1 MGTKIINLLI
11 PWITPVIFLLSA
23 QIAVDHGVL
32 GLLGFSIM
40 GAISFLAIFF
50 LKKRL
55 NGIVLG
61 EKLKNL
67 LYTLYVIELIIC
79 IGIVVEIIVTE
90 YFFNFV
96 SVSIINVLFITATTI
111 IVLFLQKFNVKWL
124 SVSMVVGGLILS
136 FLIPTLV
143 YLKVSIPTVYSGLHF
158 LANDMLRFDNQQTWL
173 LIINLLIILIV
184 HQILQSLFYGKKVV
198 KERKMGAYLVSAL
211 MWGIVPISLGSLAFL
226 AKAQAVWPEQ
236 SDQVSILVINRFG
249 GQFGQTLFLVTSIF
263 IIISLL
269 SRMWTNFKT
278 QSFYKGPLTTILFI
292 TIPLIVVISF
302 KITLLQVV
310 VTFGLIWGPVL
321 GILLWSTNHEKVNWI
336 MLILGSTVA
345 ILVAY
350 FQTMTLGILV
360 GTLVTGVI
368 MKIIHYTTI
377 GYRENRSA

>member
-1 MGTKIINLLI
+1 MGTKITNLLI

-40 GAISFLAIFF
+40 GAISFPAISFLQRRLHGLA
-50 LKKRL
+50 LSD
-55 NGIVLG
+55 
-61 EKLKNL
+61 KLRNL
-67 LYTLYVIELIIC
+67 IYTLYVIEIIIC
-79 IGIVVEIIVTE
+79 IGIVAEIIVTE

-96 SVSIINVLFITATTI
+96 SLSIINVLFITATTI
-111 IVLFLQKFNVKWL
+111 VVLFLQKFNVKWL
-124 SVSMVVGGLILS
+124 SVSMVVGGLITS

-173 LIINLLIILIV
+173 LIVNLGIILIV
-184 HQILQSLFYGKKVV
+184 HQILHALFYGKKVM
-198 KERKMGAYLVSAL
+198 KERKVGAYLVSAL
-211 MWGIVPISLGSLAFL
+211 IWGIVPISLGSLAFL

-249 GQFGQTLFLVTSIF
+249 GQFGQTIFLVTSIF

-269 SRMWTNFKT
+269 SRMWNNFKK
-278 QSFYKGPLTTILFI
+278 QSFYKGPFTTII
-292 TIPLIVVISF
+292 YVAIPLVIVVMF

-321 GILLWSTNHEKVNWI
+321 GILLWSTNNEKVNWI
-336 MLILGSTVA
+336 ILSLGSTVA

-350 FQTMTLGILV
+350 LQSITLGIIV
-360 GTLVTGVI
+360 GTIVTSVS
-368 MKIIHYTTI
+368 MKIIHYITLE
-377 GYRENRSA
+377 YRENISA